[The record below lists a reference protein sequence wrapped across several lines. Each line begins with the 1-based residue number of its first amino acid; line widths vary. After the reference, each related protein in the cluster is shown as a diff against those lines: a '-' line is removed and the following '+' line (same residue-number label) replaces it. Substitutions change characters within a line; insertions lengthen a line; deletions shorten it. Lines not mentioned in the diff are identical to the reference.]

1 MFNLALAAAITIP
14 GVTAAH
20 ASRWTVYHHDALGT
34 GVYKP
39 TVDLSGAHQ
48 VWRSPVLLG
57 QLYGEPLVNGSY
69 VFVATTADVVY
80 ALRAADGTVAW
91 STTVGTP
98 VPAEDLPCGNISPTA
113 RR

>member
-1 MFNLALAAAITIP
+1 MRRDGRSTIMM
-14 GVTAAH
+14 
-20 ASRWTVYHHDALGT
+20 RLG

-39 TVDLSGAHQ
+39 TIDLSGAHQ
-48 VWRSPVLLG
+48 VWRSPVLQG

-91 STTVGTP
+91 STTVGRP
-98 VPAEDLPCGNISPTA
+98 VPAEDLPCGNISPTVGIVGTPVIDPS
-113 RR
+113 RHEIF